1 MTLFEVQSQTLFPD
15 YMTSG
20 NGILILFKQLCF
32 NLIKCFMVNVIKIF
46 YDLENY
52 NVNTLFLTT
61 GSFQV
66 ILSTLK
72 LILGMLFDV
81 EKKQKCFFKR
91 EKLSRA
97 SIKEEGTTWDRFRLT
112 RIFFKTLLRQEFAKK
127 TYLNYSF
134 RLIDN
139 SSIIFNQFSNHKRTK
154 NEFWK
159 KLCQA
164 KAVSCRSKFFKVG
177 SNNGQFCML
186 EKLKPQDFESF
197 L

>member
-72 LILGMLFDV
+72 LIPGMLFDV
-81 EKKQKCFFKR
+81 EKKQKCF
-91 EKLSRA
+91 
-97 SIKEEGTTWDRFRLT
+97 
-112 RIFFKTLLRQEFAKK
+112 
-127 TYLNYSF
+127 
-134 RLIDN
+134 
-139 SSIIFNQFSNHKRTK
+139 
-154 NEFWK
+154 
-159 KLCQA
+159 
-164 KAVSCRSKFFKVG
+164 
-177 SNNGQFCML
+177 
-186 EKLKPQDFESF
+186 
-197 L
+197 